1 MSQINLFFKWLHNTN
16 QALRH
21 SDHESLVKQFD
32 SKAEVFYENP
42 QAFFDSDPSDS
53 YYSTLTF
60 VQFSDGSRVSWNY
73 KGEVENW
80 RDASNG
86 THFNNGAL
94 S

>member
-1 MSQINLFFKWLHNTN
+1 MSQIDSFFSWLDDTN
-16 QALRH
+16 QRLRH

-32 SKAEVFYENP
+32 SNAEVFYENP
-42 QAFFDSDPSDS
+42 QAFFNEDVFDS

-80 RDASNG
+80 RDAP
-86 THFNNGAL
+86 
-94 S
+94 